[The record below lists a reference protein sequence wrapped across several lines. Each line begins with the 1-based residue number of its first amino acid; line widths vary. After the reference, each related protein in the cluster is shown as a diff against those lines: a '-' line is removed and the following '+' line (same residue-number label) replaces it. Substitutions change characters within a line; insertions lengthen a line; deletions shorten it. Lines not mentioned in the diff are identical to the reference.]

1 MGTAP
6 TDVTNL
12 STRQRILREASLLFA
27 TKGYHGTSTREIAA
41 AVGIQQP
48 SLFHH
53 FESKDAIMVE
63 LIAFDLDEPV
73 AVAERQ
79 AAADGSPALRF
90 YRYLVWDIAFLCSS
104 PYNLSSIEM
113 VRTDPN
119 FASAGQR
126 FNRIAQARESM
137 IAQAVAAGEF
147 IEIDPTFAQQA
158 ILWMI
163 TGTVTEVSGEPTDR
177 AREIARQLAS
187 FALRALLKNPSQL
200 EEIQTIASTD
210 DPQ

>member
-6 TDVTNL
+6 TDVTGL

-53 FESKDAIMVE
+53 FESKDTIMAE

-73 AVAERQ
+73 AVAERCK
-79 AAADGSPALRF
+79 AAADGSPAVRL

-104 PYNLSSIEM
+104 PYNLSSIEA
-113 VRTDPN
+113 VRTNPGLCLSRAPLPPHRRGPRVHDRGRLSLPG
-119 FASAGQR
+119 SSSRSTQR
-126 FNRIAQARESM
+126 SPSRRF
-137 IAQAVAAGEF
+137 
-147 IEIDPTFAQQA
+147 
-158 ILWMI
+158 
-163 TGTVTEVSGEPTDR
+163 SG
-177 AREIARQLAS
+177 
-187 FALRALLKNPSQL
+187 
-200 EEIQTIASTD
+200 
-210 DPQ
+210 

>member
-1 MGTAP
+1 MATTP
-6 TDVTNL
+6 TDIADL

-53 FESKDAIMVE
+53 FESKDAIMTE

-79 AAADGSPALRF
+79 ATADGSPALRF
-90 YRYLVWDIAFLCSS
+90 YRYLVWDIAFLCRS
-104 PYNLSSIEM
+104 PYNLSSIET
-113 VRTDPN
+113 VRRDPA
-119 FASAGQR
+119 FTSAEHR
-126 FNRIAQARESM
+126 FSRIAAARESM

-147 IEIDPTFAQQA
+147 IDIDPTFAQQA

-163 TGTVTEVSGEPTDR
+163 TGTVTEVSGQPADR
-177 AREIARQLAS
+177 AETIARQLAG
-187 FALRALLKNPSQL
+187 FALRALLTNPSQL
-200 EEIQTIASTD
+200 EEIQAIASTD
-210 DPQ
+210 DQE

>member
-6 TDVTNL
+6 TDVTGL

-53 FESKDAIMVE
+53 FESKDTIMAE

-73 AVAERQ
+73 AVAERE
-79 AAADGSPALRF
+79 AAADGSPAVRL

-104 PYNLSSIEM
+104 PYNLSSIEA
-113 VRTDPN
+113 VRTDPA
-119 FASAGQR
+119 FASAGHR
-126 FNRIAQARESM
+126 FRRIAEARESM
-137 IAQAVAAGEF
+137 IAQAVTAGEF

-163 TGTVTEVSGEPTDR
+163 TGTVTEVSGEPDDR
-177 AREIARQLAS
+177 AREIAHQLAS
-187 FALRALLKNPSQL
+187 FALRALLKHPSQL
-200 EEIQTIASTD
+200 EEIQAIASTN
-210 DPQ
+210 DPE